1 MSEQEKKNT
10 SIGDSMYVESLM
22 APEEWQRRMI
32 RYPNT
37 SHKYLSRVNK
47 NKTNSFKWRF
57 GMGNTLSSTEIGNIN
72 SNLDYLRKKAKV

>member
-1 MSEQEKKNT
+1 MSEQEKKT
-10 SIGDSMYVESLM
+10 SLGDSMYVESLM
-22 APEEWQRRMI
+22 TPEQWQVRMI

-37 SHKYLSRVNK
+37 SHQYFSRVNK

-72 SNLDYLRKKAKV
+72 SNLDYLRKRTKV